1 MQLQK
6 KQELRNRY
14 FLTGKPVVANQNSI
28 SFCFWQSILM
38 CQWSILRK
46 KKERG
51 EKLGRDI
58 AICVVC
64 SMATSIIT
72 TKILATHY
80 FKIVDGYVKE
90 MAKMT
95 EDFVKSIRCKL

>member
-1 MQLQK
+1 M
-6 KQELRNRY
+6 
-14 FLTGKPVVANQNSI
+14 
-28 SFCFWQSILM
+28 
-38 CQWSILRK
+38 
-46 KKERG
+46 
-51 EKLGRDI
+51 GRDI

>member
-1 MQLQK
+1 M
-6 KQELRNRY
+6 
-14 FLTGKPVVANQNSI
+14 
-28 SFCFWQSILM
+28 
-38 CQWSILRK
+38 
-46 KKERG
+46 
-51 EKLGRDI
+51 GRDI

-64 SMATSIIT
+64 SMATSIII